1 MKADFLPHGQ
11 CSFTVEGN
19 IISID
24 ATGPWN
30 IEFFKKMHA
39 DLTNIIINNVDS
51 QNFAV
56 LLILR
61 GLPLA
66 TKNALDYHVK
76 LVSTGQTKALAIYS
90 CLSESP
96 AIAESIFQ
104 KAYSQA
110 GLKNKSFDSI
120 ETAKVWLNSQL
131 TKSF

>member
-1 MKADFLPHGQ
+1 MKAEFLPHGK
-11 CSFTVEGN
+11 CSFAVEDN

-30 IEFFKKMHA
+30 LEFFKKMHA
-39 DLTNIIINNVDS
+39 DLTSIIINDVDY

-76 LVSTGQTKALAIYS
+76 FVSTGQTKALAIYS
-90 CLSESP
+90 SLSESP
-96 AIAESIFQ
+96 AIAENIFQ
-104 KAYSQA
+104 KAYYQA
-110 GLKNKSFDSI
+110 GLKSKSFDSPDA
-120 ETAKVWLNSQL
+120 AKKWLTSQL
-131 TKSF
+131 A

>member
-30 IEFFKKMHA
+30 IEFFKKMHV

-120 ETAKVWLNSQL
+120 EMAKIWLNSQL

>member
-1 MKADFLPHGQ
+1 MKAEFFPHGQ
-11 CSFTVEGN
+11 CSFTVERD

-30 IEFFKKMHA
+30 IEFF
-39 DLTNIIINNVDS
+39 TNIIINNVDN

-76 LVSTGQTKALAIYS
+76 FVSTGQTKALAIYS

-120 ETAKVWLNSQL
+120 ETAKIWLNSQL
-131 TKSF
+131 STPL